1 MALLGSLK
9 LPAGT
14 VNDLVPAPS
23 NIWLASGVTTLGA
36 VRVVTK
42 LITKSSLTALVR
54 PSVAVTRNVRVLPS
68 AWWVLGLP
76 LKVQVLALKLS
87 QVGKAAVETPLT
99 TWAVRVS
106 VS

>member
-1 MALLGSLK
+1 ML
-9 LPAGT
+9 AGT
-14 VNDLVPAPS
+14 TKHLLPTPS
-23 NIWLASGVTTLGA
+23 NTWLAIGLATLGA

-42 LITKSSLTALVR
+42 LMTKSSLTAVVR
-54 PSVAVTRNVRVLPS
+54 PSVAVSRSVMLVPS
-68 AWWVLGLP
+68 AWWVLGSP

-87 QVGKAAVETPLT
+87 QLGSVAVLPPLT